1 MRNLRRHLVFAFFA
15 AAAWLP
21 GAAFEA
27 AWASAWLL
35 PPGDGQIITYS
46 AFSDST
52 RAFDGH
58 GNLIPVPDYQKF
70 ELGTYVE
77 YGVTDWLTVSAA
89 PAYDRV
95 QTPVPGQSYTGL
107 GESEIAARVGL
118 YHTDMAVLSVQAGL
132 RSPGASFDSL
142 GPLDVRRAASLDVR
156 GLAGH
161 NCVVAGIEGF
171 VEVQA
176 GYRFYAENQP
186 GEWRFDLTAGLRPLP
201 RLLVMLQSFTSIS
214 FGTSQFGHVSWT
226 KLQPSLVYDIA
237 QQWSVQIGGFI
248 TVAGINAGR
257 ELGPTAGVW
266 YRF

>member
-1 MRNLRRHLVFAFFA
+1 
-15 AAAWLP
+15 
-21 GAAFEA
+21 
-27 AWASAWLL
+27 
-35 PPGDGQIITYS
+35 
-46 AFSDST
+46 
-52 RAFDGH
+52 
-58 GNLIPVPDYQKF
+58 
-70 ELGTYVE
+70 
-77 YGVTDWLTVSAA
+77 VTDWLTVSVA
-89 PAYDRV
+89 PAYDHV

-142 GPLDVRRAASLDVR
+142 GPLDVRRAASL
-156 GLAGH
+156 
-161 NCVVAGIEGF
+161 
-171 VEVQA
+171 EVQA
-176 GYRFYAENQP
+176 RYRFYAENQP

-201 RLLVMLQSFTSIS
+201 RLLAMLQSFTSIS

-248 TVAGINAGR
+248 SVAGINAGR